1 MQQDNQ
7 KIIVAVRKA
16 KSSLE
21 KILTAIENGDSKCFP
36 IIHQNLAVIGLL
48 KSANLLMLE
57 KHMQQEAAKFEGKH
71 ARRFHEMQ
79 KDLLKIV
86 QTAQNK

>member
-1 MQQDNQ
+1 MQTNNQ
-7 KIIVAVRKA
+7 KIVVAVRKA
-16 KSSLE
+16 KTSLE
-21 KILTAIENGDSKCFP
+21 KILAAVEKGDAKCFP
-36 IIHQNLAVIGLL
+36 VIHQNLAVIGLL

-57 KHMQQEAAKFEGKH
+57 RHMQQEGEKFEGKQ